1 MGDISKKLHRKLAS
15 KADNLP
21 TREPKRRPG
30 ELLPGGFKDM
40 QMLIKDGLA
49 PQATREYPVNSGM
62 SGDFPS
68 NNKHMPIRHQ
78 FVIDLRRHPDFP
90 ELCCP

>member
-21 TREPKRRPG
+21 TMEPKRRPG

-40 QMLIKDGLA
+40 QMLIKDGL
-49 PQATREYPVNSGM
+49 T
-62 SGDFPS
+62 
-68 NNKHMPIRHQ
+68 Q
-78 FVIDLRRHPDFP
+78 FTPLTSSFSK
-90 ELCCP
+90 